1 MESVNR
7 RSLLPIFFL
16 PGTLAAQPAADSV
29 RGRLTRAPGSGEPAL
44 ATARRGLVTVV
55 GDRPTM
61 GVLNDRRLAESDF
74 EALGHFQDEHRFEIG
89 PIHTRSMFVHRDDKR
104 LYITYWCELC
114 SLRTYTPGV
123 CWCCQQETA
132 LDLREK
138 DDS

>member
-7 RSLLPIFFL
+7 RSLLPILFF
-16 PGTLAAQPAADSV
+16 PGALTAQPVADSL
-29 RGRLTRAPGSGEPAL
+29 RGRLTRMPASSEPAL
-44 ATARRGLVTVV
+44 ATARRGLVAVT

-61 GVLNDRRLAESDF
+61 GVLNDKRLAGSDF
-74 EALGHFQDEHRFEIG
+74 EALGRFQDEHRFEIA
-89 PIHTRSMFVHRDDKR
+89 PIHTRSMFVYRNERR